1 MSHDRRGH
9 RDGPR
14 EPGRD
19 AGREPGRDS
28 GPGSGAVYLVTREAC
43 RTIDRLAAGEFAM
56 PSMVLME
63 NAARHAAD
71 IALEMVEPID
81 EPSVVIVC
89 GPGNNGG
96 DGLAM
101 ARHLSNAGCDVRCV
115 LTHPP
120 VDFRGDA
127 ALQLEIVRR
136 MKIVCTNDM
145 TQIGAR
151 GADLV
156 VDAVLGTGLD
166 REIAGAALAA
176 VVEINRAGERGSRV
190 LAVDVPTGLDC
201 DRGVALGA
209 AVRANVTVSF
219 VGIKAGFAELSAQE
233 FVGDVVVADIGAP
246 RELIERFGTPITRPT
261 GNDARADR
269 PTRRGTRRGRA

>member
-1 MSHDRRGH
+1 M
-9 RDGPR
+9 
-14 EPGRD
+14 
-19 AGREPGRDS
+19 
-28 GPGSGAVYLVTREAC
+28 VYLVTREAC
-43 RTIDRLAAGEFAM
+43 RSIDRLAVSEFAM
-56 PSMVLME
+56 ASIVLME

-71 IALEMVEPID
+71 IALEMAEHID
-81 EPSVVIVC
+81 EPRVVIAC

-101 ARHLSNAGCDVRCV
+101 ARHLSNARCEILCV
-115 LTHPP
+115 LTHPAGE
-120 VDFRGDA
+120 FRGDA
-127 ALQLEIVRR
+127 AAQLEIVRR
-136 MKIVCTNDM
+136 MKIECTNDLQ
-145 TQIGAR
+145 QIAGQ

-166 REIAGAALAA
+166 RQISGTALAA
-176 VVEINRAGERGSRV
+176 VMEINRARERGSRV

-246 RELIERFGTPITRPT
+246 RELVERFGTPIIRPT
-261 GNDARADR
+261 GNDANTHR
-269 PTRRGTRRGRA
+269 PARPARRRGRA

>member
-1 MSHDRRGH
+1 MSGDRRGH

-14 EPGRD
+14 EPERN
-19 AGREPGRDS
+19 AGPWSAS
-28 GPGSGAVYLVTREAC
+28 GPIGGAVYLVTREAC
-43 RTIDRLAAGEFAM
+43 RSIDRLAVSDFGV
-56 PSMVLME
+56 PSIVLME

-71 IALEMVEPID
+71 IALEMVESIN
-81 EPSVVIVC
+81 EPRIVIAC

-101 ARHLSNAGCDVRCV
+101 ARHLSNARCEV
-115 LTHPP
+115 LCALTHPASE
-120 VDFRGDA
+120 FRGDA
-127 ALQLEIVRR
+127 ALQLDIVRR
-136 MKIVCTNDM
+136 MKIECTNDLQ
-145 TQIGAR
+145 QIAGQS
-151 GADLV
+151 ADLV

-166 REIAGAALAA
+166 REIGGAALAA
-176 VVEINRAGERGSRV
+176 VAEINRARERGSRV

-219 VGIKAGFAELSAQE
+219 VGIKVGFAELSAQQ

-246 RELIERFGTPITRPT
+246 RELVERFGTPITRPT
-261 GNDARADR
+261 GNDAEAHR
-269 PTRRGTRRGRA
+269 PSRQGKRRGRA